1 MTKMDYSTLRKQ
13 NKALMEY
20 NTRMYN
26 EMSKKIMNEKT
37 EKLMYKSKLEEY
49 AKKRGKE
56 MILL

>member
-1 MTKMDYSTLRKQ
+1 
-13 NKALMEY
+13 MEY